1 MLGSWRGIKLQIVHA
16 AAVGTVAR
24 INALRLVPQNERASI
39 YPVIARSYLANTAYT
54 RPEADRTS
62 NLG

>member
-24 INALRLVPQNERASI
+24 INASLGAIDERASI